1 MRKQL
6 RLPSVWL
13 LVVIAW
19 IAKTPEGFSQLTIR
33 LSADPVLVN
42 ERLALDGMTLE
53 VQNPTKLTGQVKVQ
67 IYADRFQSKL
77 FASSNSFLI
86 SQSSHLIN
94 LNDIFNENNIVWSE
108 SDKVICLVILREDQ
122 LIPLGQSCSEL
133 NQKQSQSTKNNKA
146 KEFLDLDMVYRT
158 DIFPTEKDLPMMHS
172 LNYQGSIKAAG
183 IPIGFNGVLQKNN
196 DPYLGYNISNHSLYF
211 DVQTWKNNMAKK
223 ANEIHTEQKDSL
235 LREFTEYKQLKKR
248 YDYIERALSSPEM
261 IKEIASFDSL
271 TTYFQ
276 ALDLSPEKDLPKL
289 RDSLNLCLD
298 KIKEDNS
305 SAIDSL
311 ADGYDKAT
319 NSRIDSLDAKI
330 ASIEKIIDLK
340 AKKDAYEKMVKIRE
354 SSASYIKEAEKII
367 DRSEQEFSR
376 LLNSPEQ
383 LNKFLNQHGQ
393 GNKLNGMMNH
403 ISDLALGNFNP
414 GFSRL
419 VLQNNQL
426 IGGILGVGYGD
437 FELSGFHGKT
447 RSSDLLVSSD
457 TLLGSTHLT
466 GAKLNYNHGN
476 ISQSFFGIFNSQ
488 QGTQGYD
495 ETKMILGYTTDYTLN
510 DRSSLELEVA
520 WSGATNVSSAVNTGE
535 NSGMQSLIKSSASY
549 LKYNG
554 SSKNNKVTANT
565 ALEYYG
571 PDYYDFNNPFLNNNS
586 LTSTS
591 NISVSPLNV
600 LRIGGNVLLQKSAI
614 WDTFSEKTDLV
625 SGGINIS
632 LAAKKWPVIQYIYNK
647 TKSSST
653 RFDYT
658 GDFHSINVSNNYKVK
673 DFKMQS
679 FFNLSY
685 VNNVASQDTVQNQFI
700 SFSFNQ
706 ATHFTKNISLLLT
719 GNFARHLG
727 NNIDLINSRNYN
739 YQAELNLLFKK
750 VNVTPGFELVL
761 NRGEHQLGWNI
772 DISVLINK
780 HLGIDLSFDSLWY
793 HSRINEQGI
802 LERNFIPRG
811 ISRVKYNF

>member
-1 MRKQL
+1 MRNQL
-6 RLPSVWL
+6 RLPFIWL
-13 LVVIAW
+13 LVIIAW
-19 IAKTPEGFSQLTIR
+19 LVKIPVGFAQLTIR

-42 ERLALDGMTLE
+42 ERLVLDGMTLE

-94 LNDIFNENNIVWSE
+94 LNDIFNENNIVWTE

-133 NQKQSQSTKNNKA
+133 SQKQNQSRKEHTA
-146 KEFLDLDMVYRT
+146 KEFLDLNMVYRA
-158 DIFPTEKDLPMMHS
+158 DVFPTEKDLPMMHS

-183 IPIGFNGVLQKNN
+183 IPVGFNGVLQKNN
-196 DPYLGYNISNHSLYF
+196 DPYLGYNISNHSVYF

-223 ANEIHTEQKDSL
+223 ANLIHKQQKDSL
-235 LREFTEYKQLKKR
+235 LREFTEYKHVKKR
-248 YDYIERALSSPEM
+248 HSYIERALSSSEM

-271 TTYFQ
+271 TAYFQ
-276 ALDLSPEKDLPKL
+276 ALDLPLETDLIKL

-298 KIKEDNS
+298 KITKDRMS
-305 SAIDSL
+305 PIDSL
-311 ADGYDKAT
+311 ADGYKKV
-319 NSRIDSLDAKI
+319 NKGQLDSLNATL
-330 ASIEKIIDLK
+330 SSVEKIIDLE
-340 AKKDAYEKMVKIRE
+340 AKKEAYEKMLKIRA
-354 SSASYIKEAEKII
+354 SSAAYIKDAEKII
-367 DRSEQEFSR
+367 DRSEQAFDR

-393 GNKLNGMMNH
+393 GDKLTRIMNH
-403 ISDLALGNFNP
+403 VSDLRLGNFNP

-426 IGGILGVGYGD
+426 IGGLAGVGYGN

-447 RSSDLLVSSD
+447 RSSDLLVTSD
-457 TLLGSTHLT
+457 TLLTSTYLS
-466 GAKLNYNHGN
+466 GAKLNYSHGN
-476 ISQSFFGIFNSQ
+476 ISQSFFGIFNSG

-495 ETKMILGYTTDYTLN
+495 ETKMILGYTTDYALS
-510 DRSSLELEVA
+510 DRASLEFDLA
-520 WSGATNVSSAVNTGE
+520 WAGATSTPSVTSSE
-535 NSGMQSLIKSSASY
+535 NSGMQSLLKSSASY
-549 LKYNG
+549 LKYSG
-554 SSKNNKVTANT
+554 QSKNNKVTMNT

-591 NISVSPLNV
+591 NISVSPLNF
-600 LRIGGNVLLQKSAI
+600 LRVGGNLLLQKSGI
-614 WDTFSEKTDLV
+614 WETFSEKTDVV

-632 LAAKKWPVIQYIYNK
+632 LAAKQWPVIQYIYNK

-653 RFDYT
+653 QFNYT
-658 GDFHSINVSNNYKVK
+658 GDFHSINVSTDYKIKKLKV
-673 DFKMQS
+673 QS

-685 VNNVASQDTVQNQFI
+685 VNNAGSQDTAQHQFV
-700 SFSFNQ
+700 SFSLNQ
-706 ATHFTKNISLLLT
+706 VTHFTENVNLLLT
-719 GNFARHLG
+719 GNFAK
-727 NNIDLINSRNYN
+727 DLDDSEFGSNYN
-739 YQAELNLLFKK
+739 YQAELNFLFKK
-750 VNVTPGFELVL
+750 ININPGVEVVL
-761 NRGEHQLGWNI
+761 NRGQHQVGWNL
-772 DISVLINK
+772 DISFLINQY
-780 HLGIDLSFDSLWY
+780 LGIDISFDSLWY
-793 HSRINEQGI
+793 HSRINEEGI